1 MVSNTLVYETVDM
14 TTNSAFLTALAID
27 GCKVLLFVLE
37 AKKKMKTNDQKHLES
52 FSIPQNIKSS
62 IIDGEGTVSQSET

>member
-1 MVSNTLVYETVDM
+1 M

-37 AKKKMKTNDQKHLES
+37 AKKKMKTNDEHLES
-52 FSIPQNIKSS
+52 FPIPQNIKSS

>member
-1 MVSNTLVYETVDM
+1 M

-37 AKKKMKTNDQKHLES
+37 AKKKMKTNDEHLES